1 MTTEQS
7 KPAAAP
13 PAPVSTGRLI
23 PWSTEEDAQLRQ
35 VRRCVALRVLCVAQP
50 YALRERCRVTQPLHA
65 HAAASAALARQ
76 PCVPAALRARRGQAK
91 RLLTPAFAASVLQL
105 VELHGCK
112 KWALIAS
119 KMPNKGSKQCRR
131 RWQNYLNNADAKQG
145 GWSGEEARP
154 CFSSLTQRTALRS
167 PPPPPARPHSHTAA
181 PATAT
186 RARRPAGAELLRTLA
201 SWAHG

>member
-1 MTTEQS
+1 MTTELS

-35 VRRCVALRVLCVAQP
+35 VRRCVALRVLCAAQP
-50 YALRERCRVTQPLHA
+50 YALLERCRVTLPLHA
-65 HAAASAALARQ
+65 HAAASAALERQ
-76 PCVPAALRARRGQAK
+76 PCVPAAVRARRGQAK
-91 RLLTPAFAASVLQL
+91 RLLTPAFAAAVLQL

-131 RWQNYLNNADAKQG
+131 RWQNYLNNADAKSG
-145 GWSGEEARP
+145 GWSADEARAVFLV
-154 CFSSLTQRTALRS
+154 CNA
-167 PPPPPARPHSHTAA
+167 PPHPHPRGPPS
-181 PATAT
+181 
-186 RARRPAGAELLRTLA
+186 RPAASQLWRAPGRGLLGARA
-201 SWAHG
+201 GRKG